1 MFDLL
6 FDVKCVSDNVDLRNL
21 CKFNTCGHGHS
32 DASSGR
38 SVDTGSSLE
47 DVDEGFLSLEDS
59 VDEASKVGNFKREV
73 SSSGGTRKW
82 DEFVV
87 KELKVPSSSMNDVR
101 DEDLGRFQAIYQR
114 HCEVNLAFCS
124 GRNE

>member
-1 MFDLL
+1 MP
-6 FDVKCVSDNVDLRNL
+6 DNVDVKNL

-38 SVDTGSSLE
+38 SVDTGSLD
-47 DVDEGFLSLEDS
+47 DVDEGFLSLGDCA
-59 VDEASKVGNFKREV
+59 DEASKVGYLRHQG
-73 SSSGGTRKW
+73 SSSAGSRKW

-101 DEDLGRFQAIYQR
+101 DEDLRRFQAIYQR
-114 HCEVNLAFCS
+114 HCEV
-124 GRNE
+124 